1 MAARKSASKRSATKK
16 ATNKKAM
23 KTRKSRTP
31 VKKTSKT
38 RKPRAAGKKV
48 TATRKR
54 RTSAKAV
61 VAARKTKPPVLK
73 RAKTV
78 NNETVLERRQLPPD
92 VPPAIAVIDQ
102 RITVAED
109 NLRELTEQAASY
121 SGAADQERVSERIA
135 EQEAKLALLRKQRE
149 ELSRQGS

>member
-1 MAARKSASKRSATKK
+1 
-16 ATNKKAM
+16 M

-48 TATRKR
+48 TARKR
-54 RTSAKAV
+54 RTAAKAV

-78 NNETVLERRQLPPD
+78 NNETVQERRQPPPD
-92 VPPAIAVIDQ
+92 VPPAIAAIDQ

-135 EQEAKLALLRKQRE
+135 EQEARLALLRKQRE